1 MLRVRSAAWRTRPS
15 RNSSPLAVASTKSM
29 EKSATENRIADASA
43 SNRRTENTAS
53 ITLVLAART
62 AAASPSI
69 HFQAPLPFMAHMTSS
84 FSFRFSS
91 SQVRSIVR
99 LGWHLARKEHGEQAA
114 ILILPKNLEHHLLP
128 LAKIGQGPMQP
139 VERVHAVVI
148 DLHDDVAG
156 READILSETA
166 GLHLRDKYA
175 ALTLHSEMLRSFRTQ
190 SFRMEAKLR
199 GRVLIGGLFLF
210 VRSS

>member
-1 MLRVRSAAWRTRPS
+1 MLRVRSAAWRARPS

-29 EKSATENRIADASA
+29 QKSATENRIADARA
-43 SNRRTENTAS
+43 STRRTENTAS

-69 HFQAPLPFMAHMTSS
+69 HFEAPLPFMAHMTSS
-84 FSFRFSS
+84 FAFRFSS
-91 SQVRSIVR
+91 TQVRSIVR
-99 LGWHLARKEHGEQAA
+99 LGWHLARKEHREQAP

-128 LAKIGQGPMQP
+128 LAMIGQGPMQP

-156 READILSETA
+156 PEADILTEIPGVHPSV
-166 GLHLRDKYA
+166 KYT
-175 ALTLHSEMLRSFRTQ
+175 ALTRHSERPRS
-190 SFRMEAKLR
+190 
-199 GRVLIGGLFLF
+199 
-210 VRSS
+210 